1 MPSTSAAV
9 LADCR
14 RLLRRTSRRIDGVD
28 LSFAMI
34 ELARSLNSHG
44 ERIERRAIPR
54 ELQSHR
60 FPIHRPKPIEL
71 YSRSQAY
78 QQRPFPAPNFN
89 CCARGRCLV
98 SRTELDRRPLPRPR
112 PSQAEVSVE
121 TPPIGPPEAIESP
134 ACESL
139 WSTTGSRHSGW
150 RQRCDQAVKDFPMFG
165 IPREELLK
173 LLGACSMKL
182 RRRLDQLSILR
193 HQADGRSF
201 NLIRASA

>member
-34 ELARSLNSHG
+34 ELARFVDKHG
-44 ERIERRAIPR
+44 GRNERRAIPR

-98 SRTELDRRPLPRPR
+98 SRTELERPPLPRPR

-121 TPPIGPPEAIESP
+121 TPPIGPPEAMESP
-134 ACESL
+134 VVRVSVEHDGIASL
-139 WSTTGSRHSGW
+139 GLATAMRS
-150 RQRCDQAVKDFPMFG
+150 DVKDFPMFG
-165 IPREELLK
+165 IPREE
-173 LLGACSMKL
+173 
-182 RRRLDQLSILR
+182 
-193 HQADGRSF
+193 
-201 NLIRASA
+201 